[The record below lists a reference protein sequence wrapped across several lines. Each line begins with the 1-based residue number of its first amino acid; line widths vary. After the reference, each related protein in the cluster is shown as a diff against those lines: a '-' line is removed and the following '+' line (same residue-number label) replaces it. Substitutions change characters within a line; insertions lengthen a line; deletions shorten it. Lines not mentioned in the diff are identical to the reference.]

1 MRNTKSF
8 MPRPS
13 ALLALLLAL
22 LLAAPAG
29 AEIAGDLGGAFA
41 PADPYASVI
50 QEAPPVDMVTADVL
64 IGYVAPQGSFIN
76 PFRCTETNLIS
87 VNQLVFE
94 PVVDF
99 DQSLKP
105 VPMLADSWTQDGRT
119 WVFKLRSGIQFHNGQ
134 ELTAYDVV
142 RSYDTILRAGEQN
155 PYYGRLQAI
164 SNMEATDILELTV
177 TARSGGLSTLYAMN
191 FPVVQFE
198 TLTDDL
204 PRGTGPYWFI
214 QLDMDGTLRLEA
226 NPLWWKRQPEV
237 HSILLKRFD
246 TSGDAIEALQTNKI
260 NMLATNSAHASLSRK
275 LADLASMDYTTLTY
289 ELLVPNLGSGSM
301 MNDLRIRQA
310 VMYAMDRSL
319 LASNAYV
326 DMAVQ
331 CEVPIPPNSWL
342 YESQSAI
349 YYYSPERALALMY
362 EAGWRD
368 LTGNGKL
375 NRMNGIM
382 LEEPSITI
390 ATYNESTN
398 SIRENAAKMIA
409 GYLEEVGFNV
419 QVVVESRSKLR
430 EHLRERSYDLYLIGV
445 NLSELPNLSSLVA
458 SGGDLNY
465 SRWSSDD
472 MELLL
477 SHAAGAAD
485 ESTLR
490 KVYSDIQMTIVNR
503 LPFLG
508 LLFRTGTVLASRPL
522 GGMSALRAYDTFNG
536 FEFLTMD

>member
-1 MRNTKSF
+1 

-76 PFRCTETNLIS
+76 PFRCTEANLIS

-105 VPMLADSWTQDGRT
+105 IPMLADSWTQDGRT